1 MSKIT
6 DTVRAMAEP
15 IVAELGLELWDVEY
29 VREAGTNYLRIY
41 IDRPGEGVFI
51 QDCEAVNKAMDPIL
65 DEQDPVLDSYT
76 FEVSSAGVERAL
88 KRPEHFARF
97 LGSPVE
103 VRLYTPRSG
112 KKTIRGELLAYEDGA
127 VTVSSGGEIMKLEKN
142 EVAGVR
148 LTMDERKGR

>member
-65 DEQDPVLDSYT
+65 DEQDPVPDSYT

-127 VTVSSGGEIMKLEKN
+127 VTVLAGGETVKLEKN